1 MGLGEGGEGEKGR
14 KERGGNTKP
23 LTQWENTTIQR
34 RQAETNPVQHC
45 PVQLAALYYSQLAI
59 SSSAVLVLFLKDNFT
74 FHLLSSETLLKVPA
88 CYYEQKSSANA
99 EMLYPLLLPP
109 CHRWIA
115 KHSVIKKENIC
126 WECSIPFQQQ
136 ALHVEETP
144 RVLHSER
151 WGAALPRLLC
161 PYSAPFRFLPSAPR
175 SRQVS
180 AVPATLVPSARQG
193 GTRARPSEGKGDA
206 AARTKENQVIF
217 THLKIP
223 KQTRKDC
230 STQSAVKLL
239 RPMLLPAAWANWSR
253 WGSQDGSPCEDWA
266 GRATRGLPPSLSQ
279 MPGGTS
285 PLPSHPP
292 SSRHILSIHLSSSS
306 QDLMVYVCVAF
317 PRLYSLW
324 GQEHAVIC
332 VCQVPCKRMAKCVCF
347 QPLICFSKG

>member
-1 MGLGEGGEGEKGR
+1 
-14 KERGGNTKP
+14 
-23 LTQWENTTIQR
+23 
-34 RQAETNPVQHC
+34 
-45 PVQLAALYYSQLAI
+45 
-59 SSSAVLVLFLKDNFT
+59 
-74 FHLLSSETLLKVPA
+74 
-88 CYYEQKSSANA
+88 
-99 EMLYPLLLPP
+99 MLYPLLLPP

-144 RVLHSER
+144 RVLHSEC

-230 STQSAVKLL
+230 SNPKCCKAAEAHAAPRSQGKLVVLGEPGWFTL
-239 RPMLLPAAWANWSR
+239 RRL
-253 WGSQDGSPCEDWA
+253 GC
-266 GRATRGLPPSLSQ
+266 RATRGLPPSLSQ

-292 SSRHILSIHLSSSS
+292 SSRHILSIRLSSSS

-332 VCQVPCKRMAKCVCF
+332 VCQVPCKRLAKCVYF